1 MEEKQ
6 IIGFICMFAS
16 TVAVKVLFHREV
28 AVEMLSIAA
37 SLSTPEPGP
46 NNAATE
52 ASIDYDISP

>member
-1 MEEKQ
+1 
-6 IIGFICMFAS
+6 
-16 TVAVKVLFHREV
+16 
-28 AVEMLSIAA
+28 MLSIAA